1 MVTPIEQWSWIEA
14 VETVES
20 QITFDLTDLSEDEKI
35 KYINLLKEKLNKI
48 LEKNETLPIEFM
60 KGH

>member
-1 MVTPIEQWSWIEA
+1 MVTPIEQWSWVEA

-20 QITFDLTDLSEDEKI
+20 QITFDLTDLSENEKI
-35 KYINLLKEKLNKI
+35 KYINLLKQKLNKI
-48 LEKNETLPIEFM
+48 LEKNATVQIEFM

>member
-48 LEKNETLPIEFM
+48 RMKET
-60 KGH
+60 